1 LRVRIARGRLCA
13 SVLVVTQRKMALV
26 RALLGRATMAGVGAP
41 CVVMGELAVG
51 GGGREERKQEGGR
64 REEKKKG
71 RKKKEKEKKWENF
84 LNLEI
89 SKKIKDNL

>member
-51 GGGREERKQEGGR
+51 GGGEERKQEGGR

-71 RKKKEKEKKWENF
+71 RKKKKRRKNG
-84 LNLEI
+84 
-89 SKKIKDNL
+89 KIF

>member
-13 SVLVVTQRKMALV
+13 SVLVVTQRKMTLV
-26 RALLGRATMAGVGAP
+26 RALLGRATMARVGAP

-51 GGGREERKQEGGR
+51 GREERKQEGGT

-71 RKKKEKEKKWENF
+71 RKKKKRRKNG
-84 LNLEI
+84 
-89 SKKIKDNL
+89 KIF